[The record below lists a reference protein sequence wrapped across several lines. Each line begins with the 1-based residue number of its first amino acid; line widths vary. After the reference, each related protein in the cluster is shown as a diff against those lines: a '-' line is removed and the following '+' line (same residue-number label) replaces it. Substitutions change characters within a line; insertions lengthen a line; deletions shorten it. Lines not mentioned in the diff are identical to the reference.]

1 MSGGPVFPGIRIPTG
16 AYLPMEI
23 IQAMPYMSLAEM
35 RVVLA
40 VVYHSLQFGGGLSLT
55 LSDFERLTGL
65 ARASVISGLNA
76 AIERGFVIRYPVP
89 GYRGSTEYLY
99 ELNAYPEISG
109 SKFEPLNE
117 TSGSKI
123 EPLNI
128 GGDLENSGKVP
139 TSSGSKFEPLNETS
153 GSKFEP
159 LNIGDNPEKEGVPPT
174 SSGSKFE
181 PLNIGDNPEKEGV
194 PPISSGSKFEPLGG
208 IKLSSTAVNLI
219 NNLTAAPYLTLN
231 GGETKKLNRLGKNLN
246 RLRGCGVYLTVAHQ
260 LIREY
265 PPERIEAFL
274 TLYPLAVRV
283 YGVGPGWL
291 VSVIKGEQQPEEIL
305 TDLQAVLQD
314 AEGAETASKTEALPE
329 KQTDSALPPEIE
341 TELKSLGWRGSL
353 AEVEKAWREDPER
366 VRQWLWYAGKQGMS
380 GALLRTVLRSAGEY
394 PPELD
399 PNSPAVRR
407 RYIEGPYA
415 DIIQH

>member
-1 MSGGPVFPGIRIPTG
+1 
-16 AYLPMEI
+16 
-23 IQAMPYMSLAEM
+23 
-35 RVVLA
+35 
-40 VVYHSLQFGGGLSLT
+40 
-55 LSDFERLTGL
+55 
-65 ARASVISGLNA
+65 
-76 AIERGFVIRYPVP
+76 
-89 GYRGSTEYLY
+89 
-99 ELNAYPEISG
+99 
-109 SKFEPLNE
+109 
-117 TSGSKI
+117 
-123 EPLNI
+123 
-128 GGDLENSGKVP
+128 
-139 TSSGSKFEPLNETS
+139 
-153 GSKFEP
+153 
-159 LNIGDNPEKEGVPPT
+159 
-174 SSGSKFE
+174 
-181 PLNIGDNPEKEGV
+181 
-194 PPISSGSKFEPLGG
+194 
-208 IKLSSTAVNLI
+208 
-219 NNLTAAPYLTLN
+219 
-231 GGETKKLNRLGKNLN
+231 LNRLGKNLN

-291 VSVIKGEQQPEEIL
+291 VSVIKGDHQPEEIL

-341 TELKSLGWRGSL
+341 ADLKSLGWRGSL

>member
-159 LNIGDNPEKEGVPPT
+159 LNIGDNPEKEGVPP
-174 SSGSKFE
+174 
-181 PLNIGDNPEKEGV
+181 
-194 PPISSGSKFEPLGG
+194 ISSGSKFEPLGG

-231 GGETKKLNRLGKNLN
+231 GGETKNLNRLGKNLN

-274 TLYPLAVRV
+274 SLYPLAVRV

>member
-128 GGDLENSGKVP
+128 GGDLENSGKV
-139 TSSGSKFEPLNETS
+139 
-153 GSKFEP
+153 
-159 LNIGDNPEKEGVPPT
+159 PT

>member
-40 VVYHSLQFGGGLSLT
+40 VVYHSLQFGGGLPLT

-76 AIERGFVIRYPVP
+76 AIERGFVVRYPVP

-109 SKFEPLNE
+109 SKFEPLNIGGDLDNSDK
-117 TSGSKI
+117 TPSSSGSKI
-123 EPLNI
+123 EPL
-128 GGDLENSGKVP
+128 GD
-139 TSSGSKFEPLNETS
+139 
-153 GSKFEP
+153 
-159 LNIGDNPEKEGVPPT
+159 
-174 SSGSKFE
+174 
-181 PLNIGDNPEKEGV
+181 
-194 PPISSGSKFEPLGG
+194 

-219 NNLTAAPYLTLN
+219 NNLTAASYYLIN
-231 GGETKKLNRLGKNLN
+231 GGETKNLNRLGKNLN

-260 LIREY
+260 LVREH

-274 TLYPLAVRV
+274 SLYPLAVRV

-305 TDLQAVLQD
+305 ADLQAVLQD
-314 AEGAETASKTEALPE
+314 AEGAETASKTGLSPE
-329 KQTDSALPPEIE
+329 KEHDNGLPQQSDVSPANFAGEKSFTEKLRKNDLPPEIE

-399 PNSPAVRR
+399 PNSQAVRR

>member
-159 LNIGDNPEKEGVPPT
+159 LNIGDNPEKEGVPP
-174 SSGSKFE
+174 
-181 PLNIGDNPEKEGV
+181 
-194 PPISSGSKFEPLGG
+194 ISSGSKFEPLGG

-231 GGETKKLNRLGKNLN
+231 GGETKNLNRLGKNLN
-246 RLRGCGVYLTVAHQ
+246 RLRSCGVYLTVAHQ

-291 VSVIKGEQQPEEIL
+291 VSVIKGDHQPEEIL